1 MIKYKLIERMMCMIN
16 VNEILKDGMYDLVAD
31 IVVGGVVFKDGV
43 ADGTYENGKMIG
55 FEELLEIV
63 NNNQV
68 KRFLN
73 LDMSDNE
80 YGMAKIKVL
89 LKAYLMGSGLKL
101 DNSMT
106 MRMFNI
112 VKEIVND
119 MAVLSNKDE
128 ELLAGIRESEGIV
141 CKDVMQYLL
150 IVERNLIG
158 E

>member
-1 MIKYKLIERMMCMIN
+1 MIN

-119 MAVLSNKDE
+119 MTVLSNKDE
-128 ELLAGIRESEGIV
+128 KLLTEIKENEGIV

>member
-1 MIKYKLIERMMCMIN
+1 MIN

-68 KRFLN
+68 KRFLS
-73 LDMSDNE
+73 LDMSDDE

-119 MAVLSNKDE
+119 MTVLSNKDE
-128 ELLAGIRESEGIV
+128 KLLTEIKENEGII

>member
-1 MIKYKLIERMMCMIN
+1 MIN

-31 IVVGGVVFKDGV
+31 IVVGGVVFQDGV

-119 MAVLSNKDE
+119 MTVLSNKDE
-128 ELLAGIRESEGIV
+128 KLLTEIKENEGII

>member
-1 MIKYKLIERMMCMIN
+1 MIN

-31 IVVGGVVFKDGV
+31 IVVGGVQFKDGI

-80 YGMAKIKVL
+80 YGMAKIKIL

-106 MRMFNI
+106 MRIFNI

-119 MAVLSNKDE
+119 MAVLSNQDE
-128 ELLAGIRESEGIV
+128 ELLAGIRESEGII

>member
-1 MIKYKLIERMMCMIN
+1 MIN
-16 VNEILKDGMYDLVAD
+16 VNEMLKDGMYDLVAD
-31 IVVGGVVFKDGV
+31 IVVGGVIFKDGV

-73 LDMSDNE
+73 LDMSDDE
-80 YGMAKIKVL
+80 YGMAKIKIL

-106 MRMFNI
+106 MRIFNI

-119 MAVLSNKDE
+119 MAVLSNQDE
-128 ELLAGIRESEGIV
+128 ELLAGIKENEGII

-150 IVERNLIG
+150 IVERNYLIG

>member
-1 MIKYKLIERMMCMIN
+1 MIN

-31 IVVGGVVFKDGV
+31 IVVGGVVFKDGI

-80 YGMAKIKVL
+80 YGMAKIKIL

-106 MRMFNI
+106 MRIFNI

-119 MAVLSNKDE
+119 MAVLSNQDE
-128 ELLAGIRESEGIV
+128 EILAGIRESEGII

>member
-1 MIKYKLIERMMCMIN
+1 MIN

-31 IVVGGVVFKDGV
+31 IVVGGVVFQDGV